1 MQMHISIH
9 MYHLS
14 YHSFSYLIIHFHL
27 LLFLSL
33 PAFFQS
39 FLESKE
45 WKRKFIQCPIKRMH
59 RLYTNNYLEC
69 SISMMVQIKTLRNQ
83 RKRNLKRII
92 VSWKHFQT
100 NVRKLNSNLNIRLS
114 WLQKHIPHNFHQD
127 VYF

>member
-1 MQMHISIH
+1 MQMHMSIH

-14 YHSFSYLIIHFHL
+14 YHSFSYLIVHFHL

-45 WKRKFIQCPIKRMH
+45 WKRKFIPCPMKRMH

-69 SISMMVQIKTLRNQ
+69 LISMMVQIKTLRIQ
-83 RKRNLKRII
+83 RKRNLIRII
-92 VSWKHFQT
+92 VSGKHFRT
-100 NVRKLNSNLNIRLS
+100 NVRKLNSILNIRLN
-114 WLQKHIPHNFHQD
+114 WLQKHILHNLHLSL
-127 VYF
+127 YF